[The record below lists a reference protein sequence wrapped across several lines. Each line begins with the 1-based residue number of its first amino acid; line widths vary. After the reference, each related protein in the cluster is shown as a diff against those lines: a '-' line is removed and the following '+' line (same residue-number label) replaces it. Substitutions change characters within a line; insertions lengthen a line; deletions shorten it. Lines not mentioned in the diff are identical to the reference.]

1 MPRNNLASIFLV
13 SVLVIGLASYPIS
26 LQSGV
31 VFADD
36 DDKGPNNDKGPKND
50 KEKGP
55 KNDKEK
61 GPKNDKGSSDIA
73 RSFEDDDEDE
83 VEIKV
88 KVEDGVATVEFEIG
102 NEEFEF
108 EFILISTNPDD
119 VREEIENEILAR
131 TDLTIDQLVFL
142 EIEFEDEEFDNDND
156 NGNGK
161 VTICH
166 APPGNP
172 ENAHTISVG
181 PKAATS
187 HLLRHVMDTMG
198 ACQEITEPDV
208 PVVPSQYSI
217 NGITYSDENKNGTID
232 DNELGLDGWEVVL
245 ILSSDSST
253 VDETITEV
261 NGKYKFENLEEGTYN
276 VKTIQPNGWIQTE
289 PDAESHIVEL
299 SENENIKE
307 GINFGNY
314 FATAESNEL
323 FQTMTKT
330 KASSIQDAE
339 ETISKLMKKIE
350 QLEKRIQK
358 LLLKVESGEY
368 FGNISDGD
376 PVVKSLGIS
385 FEGTATSLDDG
396 SDVENSSGEIF
407 IETLVTRDNAS
418 KFRVIGGEIELGG
431 TEYDL
436 IFGKAR
442 ISSTGTSGEKDS
454 MVLIAHI
461 VDDTGNDTTVK
472 LLLDFEIPLEGDFG
486 LEPIDFQIKSPQS
499 KISDDWTLSGSGQLT
514 VV

>member
-26 LQSGV
+26 LQSVV

-50 KEKGP
+50 KEKGL
-55 KNDKEK
+55 KNDK
-61 GPKNDKGSSDIA
+61 DKGSKNEKDSSDLA
-73 RSFEDDDEDE
+73 RTFEDDDDEED
-83 VEIKV
+83 
-88 KVEDGVATVEFEIG
+88 
-102 NEEFEF
+102 
-108 EFILISTNPDD
+108 
-119 VREEIENEILAR
+119 ENEIDDDER
-131 TDLTIDQLVFL
+131 EDKRF
-142 EIEFEDEEFDNDND
+142 EFVNDNG

-172 ENAHTISVG
+172 SNAHTITIG
-181 PKAATS
+181 AKAAVS
-187 HLLRHVMDTMG
+187 HILRHTGDEMG
-198 ACQEITEPDV
+198 ECVNEGQSSGKSDFEIR
-208 PVVPSQYSI
+208 
-217 NGITYSDENKNGTID
+217 GIKYYDENENGTFD
-232 DNELGLDGWEVVL
+232 DGEQRLTGWEIVL

-253 VDETITEV
+253 VDTTITEEK
-261 NGKYKFENLEEGTYN
+261 GKYKFKNLSDETYV
-276 VKTIQPNGWIQTE
+276 VKEVLQPGWTQTE
-289 PDAESHIVEL
+289 PASDSHIVVLTE
-299 SENENIKE
+299 SENKVE
-307 GINFGNY
+307 GINFGN
-314 FATAESNEL
+314 FFESADTNPL

-330 KASSIQDAE
+330 KDETIHDAE

-358 LLLKVESGEY
+358 LLLKVKSGEY

-396 SDVENSSGEIF
+396 SDVENISGEIF

-418 KFRVIGGEIELGG
+418 KFRVMGGEIELGG

-454 MVLIAHI
+454 MVLLAHI
-461 VDDTGNDTTVK
+461 VDDNGNDTTVK
-472 LLLDFEIPLEGDFG
+472 LLLDFEIPLEGDYG